1 MVLTIVIDRILIR
14 DVFLVLVLV
23 SSKFASFHN
32 ETHNFPYQKS
42 QALIFYITK
51 TNIV

>member
-1 MVLTIVIDRILIR
+1 MLLTIVIDRILIR

-23 SSKFASFHN
+23 SSKFASFHK

-42 QALIFYITK
+42 
-51 TNIV
+51 